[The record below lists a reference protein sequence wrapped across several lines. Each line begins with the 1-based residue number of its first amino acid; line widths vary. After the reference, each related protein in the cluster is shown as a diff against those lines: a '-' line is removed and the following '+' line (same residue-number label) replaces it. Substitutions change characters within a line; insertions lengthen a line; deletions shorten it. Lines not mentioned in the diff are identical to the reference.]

1 MNLGNQNH
9 RRSLLPVVAGAMLVP
24 VIIVVLWVLIS
35 FNTKYRT
42 CVRLEN
48 GANLGYEAVFDL
60 SRPYFKPIAVPRLQD
75 GTPIV
80 RDRLWSIKVTSMTI
94 YGLSMAPSLDGR
106 GYRFA
111 WRSDIGLVFESD
123 NPSEYAHLV
132 AEAGHANWDIEYNNI
147 GTGALLDVLKKRSGF
162 DVGRCPTS
170 LITW

>member
-1 MNLGNQNH
+1 M
-9 RRSLLPVVAGAMLVP
+9 LPAL
-24 VIIVVLWVLIS
+24 IVVLWVLVI

-80 RDRLWSIKVTSMTI
+80 RDRLWSIKVTSTTI
-94 YGLSMAPSLDGR
+94 YGLSMARAGVAHD
-106 GYRFA
+106 YRFA
-111 WRSDIGLVFESD
+111 WRSDVGLVLETE
-123 NPSEYAHLV
+123 NPDGYERLV

-147 GTGALLDVLKKRSGF
+147 GTGALLNIVTSRSDF
-162 DVGRCPTS
+162 DVGRCPTT